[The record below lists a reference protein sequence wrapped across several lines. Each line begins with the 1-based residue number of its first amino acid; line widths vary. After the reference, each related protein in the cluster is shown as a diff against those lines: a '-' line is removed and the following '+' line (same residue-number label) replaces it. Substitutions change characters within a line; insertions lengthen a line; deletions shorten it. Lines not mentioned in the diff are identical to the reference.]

1 VRRSLLL
8 RCVSWS
14 FTWPVHVGKGE
25 NDVRVGSGDAIRW
38 IDSGAS
44 RIDSG
49 ASRQAGRDEQEVAVL
64 VIVHAKEGLILYE
77 Y

>member
-8 RCVSWS
+8 RRVSWS
-14 FTWPVHVGKGE
+14 LTWLVHVRKGE

-38 IDSGAS
+38 IDSGAP
-44 RIDSG
+44 
-49 ASRQAGRDEQEVAVL
+49 RQAGRDEQEVAVL
-64 VIVHAKEGLILYE
+64 VIVHAKEGLILYG

>member
-44 RIDSG
+44 R
-49 ASRQAGRDEQEVAVL
+49 QAGRDEQEVAVL

-77 Y
+77 N

>member
-1 VRRSLLL
+1 MRRSPLL
-8 RCVSWS
+8 RRVSWS
-14 FTWPVHVGKGE
+14 FTWLVHAGKGE

-38 IDSGAS
+38 IDSGP
-44 RIDSG
+44 SG
-49 ASRQAGRDEQEVAVL
+49 QAGRDEQEVAVL